1 MTTARSSR
9 RPHHG
14 RRELSGWWRTWWPVL
29 TQLVV
34 LSAVVLSAAA
44 VIAHRSAQAAE
55 AAAADAGAGRH
66 VPLTQRTARAAAPT
80 SVRVP
85 RLGIASTLVDL
96 RTDARGAL
104 QPPKDPAR
112 AGWYVGSSHPGD
124 PGPTVLAGHV
134 DSQSGPGVFFHLER
148 LRPGDS
154 ILVGRADRSTVR
166 FVVTRTMRVSK
177 QRFPTALVYVG
188 TRSPSLRLISCGGAF
203 DRRTGHYLDNVI
215 VLASPA
221 VRPTQ
226 PSLSGARRQQLAS

>member
-1 MTTARSSR
+1 MPVRS
-9 RPHHG
+9 
-14 RRELSGWWRTWWPVL
+14 WWRTWWPVVTPEL
-29 TQLVV
+29 LALSLVV
-34 LSAVVLSAAA
+34 VTAAA
-44 VIAHRSAQAAE
+44 VVDHRSALAAE
-55 AAAADAGAGRH
+55 AAAADAGSGRQ
-66 VPLTQRTARAAAPT
+66 VPLPARVTRAAAPT

-85 RLGIASTLVDL
+85 RLGISSPLVDL

-104 QPPKDPAR
+104 QPPEDPAR

-134 DSQSGPGVFFHLER
+134 DSQSGPGVFFHLDR

-177 QRFPTALVYVG
+177 QHFPTALVYIG

-203 DRRTGHYLDNVI
+203 DRSTGHYLDNVI

-226 PSLSGARRQQLAS
+226 PSISAARRQLLAS